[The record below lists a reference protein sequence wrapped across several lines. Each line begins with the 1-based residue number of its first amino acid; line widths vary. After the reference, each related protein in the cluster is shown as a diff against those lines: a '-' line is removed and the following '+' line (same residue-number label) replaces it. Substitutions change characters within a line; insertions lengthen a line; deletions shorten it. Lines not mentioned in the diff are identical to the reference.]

1 MCIAYGMTGTIIDN
15 YHVGIE
21 DRETEKFPGANVIKL
36 FHCKWYI
43 LSGVIKQVALNKS
56 SFFE

>member
-1 MCIAYGMTGTIIDN
+1 MCIAYGMTGAIIDN

-36 FHCKWYI
+36 FPCKCYI
-43 LSGVIKQVALNKS
+43 LVV
-56 SFFE
+56 